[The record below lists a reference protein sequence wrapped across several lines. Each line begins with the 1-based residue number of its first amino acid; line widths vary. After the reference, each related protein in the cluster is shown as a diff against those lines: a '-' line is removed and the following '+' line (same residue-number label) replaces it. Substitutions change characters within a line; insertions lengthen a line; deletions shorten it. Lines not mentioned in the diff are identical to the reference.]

1 MTPIELTKTE
11 FIQRVGNFEE
21 SPKDWKYVGDK
32 PCIVDFHA
40 PWCGYCKRLEPI
52 LNEFAKEYDGKL
64 YIYKVNVDNE
74 EELEAAFKIRTI
86 PTLLLCRMDGNK
98 EMMLG
103 TMGKPELRKVIEGI
117 LCLYQILEYRRYESG
132 KPSAN
137 SDSCLLLLYGSSLES
152 VGSRNKIDSDHS
164 SFA

>member
-52 LNEFAKEYDGKL
+52 LDEFAKEYDGKL

-74 EELEAAFKIRTI
+74 EDCRRT
-86 PTLLLCRMDGNK
+86 G
-98 EMMLG
+98 
-103 TMGKPELRKVIEGI
+103 
-117 LCLYQILEYRRYESG
+117 
-132 KPSAN
+132 
-137 SDSCLLLLYGSSLES
+137 SCFQ
-152 VGSRNKIDSDHS
+152 DPDDPD
-164 SFA
+164 FAPLPHGRE

>member
-52 LNEFAKEYDGKL
+52 LDEFAKEYDGKL

-74 EELEAAFKIRTI
+74 EELKQLSRSGRSR
-86 PTLLLCRMDGNK
+86 LCSSVVW
-98 EMMLG
+98 
-103 TMGKPELRKVIEGI
+103 TGI
-117 LCLYQILEYRRYESG
+117 
-132 KPSAN
+132 K
-137 SDSCLLLLYGSSLES
+137 
-152 VGSRNKIDSDHS
+152 K
-164 SFA
+164 

>member
-52 LNEFAKEYDGKL
+52 LDEFAKEYDGKL

-74 EELEAAFKIRTI
+74 EELEAALTEIIAETGATSGK
-86 PTLLLCRMDGNK
+86 D
-98 EMMLG
+98 
-103 TMGKPELRKVIEGI
+103 MGKVMGVASKKLAGLAEGRAISAKVKELLG
-117 LCLYQILEYRRYESG
+117 
-132 KPSAN
+132 
-137 SDSCLLLLYGSSLES
+137 
-152 VGSRNKIDSDHS
+152 
-164 SFA
+164 

>member
-64 YIYKVNVDNE
+64 YIYKVNAVMNSGTRMKTA

-117 LCLYQILEYRRYESG
+117 L
-132 KPSAN
+132 
-137 SDSCLLLLYGSSLES
+137 
-152 VGSRNKIDSDHS
+152 
-164 SFA
+164 

>member
-40 PWCGYCKRLEPI
+40 PWCGYCKRLE
-52 LNEFAKEYDGKL
+52 L

-117 LCLYQILEYRRYESG
+117 L
-132 KPSAN
+132 
-137 SDSCLLLLYGSSLES
+137 
-152 VGSRNKIDSDHS
+152 
-164 SFA
+164 